1 MWAYT
6 TVQKTGVKQNSKHKP
21 KFQMVKKKKKKKKEQ
36 EDHTGKI
43 DVSRIILL
51 S

>member
-1 MWAYT
+1 MEAYT
-6 TVQKTGVKQNSKHKP
+6 TVQKTAVKQNSKHKP
-21 KFQMVKKKKKKKKEQ
+21 KFQRVKKKKRQK
-36 EDHTGKI
+36 DHTGKM